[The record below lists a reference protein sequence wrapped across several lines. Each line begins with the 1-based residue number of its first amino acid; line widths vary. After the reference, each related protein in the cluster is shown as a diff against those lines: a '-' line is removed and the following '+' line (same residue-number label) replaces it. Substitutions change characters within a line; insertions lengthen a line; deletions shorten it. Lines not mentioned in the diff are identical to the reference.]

1 MSDHAVE
8 LVVDIVPVMS
18 QWSVSIQNH
27 DQSMIELTQ
36 KTNTPKGNQ
45 AFYIWG
51 FTLIWDHMGEN
62 MLDTPIL
69 KRLNGLKTMI
79 FH

>member
-1 MSDHAVE
+1 MSDHVVE

-36 KTNTPKGNQ
+36 KTNTPRETRLLHMGI
-45 AFYIWG
+45 AS
-51 FTLIWDHMGEN
+51 LIWDHMGEN
-62 MLDTPIL
+62 MLDTSIL
-69 KRLNGLKTMI
+69 KRLNG
-79 FH
+79 